1 MDIGVILKENNMKFL
16 VSLAILVVIVLKT
29 VFGFVDASAETVYEG
44 SHRTGQVLN
53 ELEL

>member
-1 MDIGVILKENNMKFL
+1 MKFL
-16 VSLAILVVIVLKT
+16 IVLAVIAFVTIKT

>member
-1 MDIGVILKENNMKFL
+1 MKFL
-16 VSLAILVVIVLKT
+16 ISLVVLVVIVLKT